1 MIEEVSANNLDAIS
15 LKIIETPRDGFQGI
29 PSFIPTTIK
38 TEYINRLFK
47 AGFDTIEVGSFVSP
61 KAIPQMKDTAEVLDG
76 LDLSNT
82 SSKVMVLIGNIKGG
96 KEVVKQEKVD
106 ILLFPFALSETF
118 LNKNINS
125 SFDKSKEVIRELQEL
140 AAESN
145 KEFIVYLSMGFGNPY
160 GDPWSVGF
168 VRDMAGYLY
177 EQGFRV
183 IPLADVLGSAG
194 PDLINDVY
202 STLVPAFPDV
212 EFGIHLHT
220 TPDEYYDKVD
230 AACTAGV
237 RRFDT
242 VLGGI
247 GGCPMTDKVLV
258 GNLNT
263 LSLVEYC
270 EKNGI
275 EHGLDK
281 ELLLE
286 ISGKYSF

>member
-1 MIEEVSANNLDAIS
+1 MSI
-15 LKIIETPRDGFQGI
+15 KIIETPRDGFQGM
-29 PSFIPTTIK
+29 PHFIPTSIK

-76 LDLSNT
+76 LDLNNA
-82 SSKVMVLIGNIKGG
+82 SSKVMVLIGNVKGG
-96 KEVVKQEKVD
+96 TDAVKQEKTD

-125 SFDKSKEVIRELQEL
+125 SFDKSKVVIRELQEL
-140 AAESN
+140 AAEHN
-145 KEFIVYLSMGFGNPY
+145 KELIVYLSMGFGNPY

-202 STLVPAFPDV
+202 STLAPAFPDV

-230 AACTAGV
+230 AAYSAGV

-263 LSLVEYC
+263 LSLLEYC
-270 EKNGI
+270 ERKGI
-275 EHGLDK
+275 AHGLDK
-281 ELLLE
+281 EMLLE
-286 ISGKYSF
+286 IAGLYSF

>member
-1 MIEEVSANNLDAIS
+1 MGV
-15 LKIIETPRDGFQGI
+15 KIIETPRDGFQGM
-29 PSFIPTTIK
+29 PHFIPTSIK

-82 SSKVMVLIGNIKGG
+82 SSKVMVLIGNVKGG
-96 KEVVKQEKVD
+96 RELVKKEKVD

-140 AAESN
+140 AAENN
-145 KEFIVYLSMGFGNPY
+145 KELIVYLSMGFGNPY

-177 EQGFRV
+177 EHGFRV

-202 STLVPAFPDV
+202 TTLVPAFPDV

-220 TPDEYYDKVD
+220 TPDEYYDKAD
-230 AACTAGV
+230 AAWSAGV

-263 LSLVEYC
+263 LSLIEYC
-270 EKNGI
+270 EKKNI
-275 EHGLDK
+275 EHGLDA
-281 ELLLE
+281 ELLRE
-286 ISGKYSF
+286 IAGKYSF

>member
-1 MIEEVSANNLDAIS
+1 MK

-29 PSFIPTTIK
+29 PSFIPTAIK

-82 SSKVMVLIGNIKGG
+82 SSKVMVLIGNVKGG
-96 KEVVKQEKVD
+96 KEVLKQEKVD

-125 SFDKSKEVIRELQEL
+125 SFDKSKEVISELQEL
-140 AAESN
+140 AAENN

-202 STLVPAFPDV
+202 TTLVPAFPEV

-220 TPDEYYDKVD
+220 L
-230 AACTAGV
+230 
-237 RRFDT
+237 F
-242 VLGGI
+242 
-247 GGCPMTDKVLV
+247 
-258 GNLNT
+258 
-263 LSLVEYC
+263 
-270 EKNGI
+270 
-275 EHGLDK
+275 
-281 ELLLE
+281 
-286 ISGKYSF
+286 

>member
-1 MIEEVSANNLDAIS
+1 MSI
-15 LKIIETPRDGFQGI
+15 KIIETPRDGFQGM
-29 PSFIPTTIK
+29 PHFIPTSIK

-82 SSKVMVLIGNIKGG
+82 SSKVMVLIGNVKGG
-96 KEVVKQEKVD
+96 RELVKKEKVD
-106 ILLFPFALSETF
+106 TLLFPFALSETF

-140 AAESN
+140 AAENN
-145 KEFIVYLSMGFGNPY
+145 KELIVYLSMGFGNPY

-177 EQGFRV
+177 EHGFRV

-202 STLVPAFPDV
+202 TTLVPAFPDV

-230 AACTAGV
+230 AAWSVGV

-275 EHGLDK
+275 EHGLDAI
-281 ELLLE
+281 LLRD
-286 ISGKYSF
+286 IASKYSF